1 MLHFVKVDLKVMP
14 PLDGP
19 VGLNVNFTLTSVKNK
34 KTKKHFQ
41 ILLLEHKK
49 LLSANARTE
58 ALGKLLIKVNS

>member
-19 VGLNVNFTLTSVKNK
+19 VGLNVNFTLTSVKK
-34 KTKKHFQ
+34 KKKKHFQ
-41 ILLLEHKK
+41 IFLLEHKK

-58 ALGKLLIKVNS
+58 ALGILLIKVNS